1 MYNNIDTHLSVAMS
15 TRRSLWMRESNV
27 VTEPTDKIWNYR
39 IATTTAAAT
48 TATDG
53 ATWSSYWFELCWL
66 VANKLFIWRQILIAS
81 SGLVSWRRSVWKA
94 TILAENVIS
103 FRHACTYS
111 TAPRLFTRTPKAL
124 WRHSSC
130 HFDFFKNKVR
140 TLHHAPLESS
150 ADVAG
155 ALVVDWVSLHKLQFC
170 VHTTI
175 FWFPPLQEG

>member
-1 MYNNIDTHLSVAMS
+1 MYNNIETHLSVAMS

-81 SGLVSWRRSVWKA
+81 SGEVSWWRSVWEA
-94 TILAENVIS
+94 TIFAHNVILFHFLWIHS
-103 FRHACTYS
+103 SAS
-111 TAPRLFTRTPKAL
+111 RLFTRTPKAL

-130 HFDFFKNKVR
+130 HFDFFKTR
-140 TLHHAPLESS
+140 FALYITPLLSH
-150 ADVAG
+150 
-155 ALVVDWVSLHKLQFC
+155 LQTSLAHL
-170 VHTTI
+170 
-175 FWFPPLQEG
+175 L